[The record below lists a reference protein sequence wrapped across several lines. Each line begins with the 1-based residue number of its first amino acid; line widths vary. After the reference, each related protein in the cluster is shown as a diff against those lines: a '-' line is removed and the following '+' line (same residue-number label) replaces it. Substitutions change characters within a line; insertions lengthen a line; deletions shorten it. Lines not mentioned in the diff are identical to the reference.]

1 MLERI
6 KSDFRS
12 EDRETMVVLGLSMT
26 VVGILT
32 ASGTSDVGIGVVLG
46 TALIVCGLFVLVG
59 TMIWGGDEQ
68 IQNDI

>member
-12 EDRETMVVLGLSMT
+12 EDRETMVIVGLSTT

-32 ASGTSDVGIGVVLG
+32 ASGISDVGIGVGLG
-46 TALIVCGLFVLVG
+46 TALTVCGLFVLLG
-59 TMIWGGDEQ
+59 TILWGGDEQ
-68 IQNDI
+68 RENDI